1 MKKENTI
8 QLVGGFVLA
17 CIVVGV
23 FVTGAYLEWPGFY
36 KHADCHCCD
45 DIWWDHLFP
54 PLLTLS
60 LPWILVFPLLLARR
74 AVAKCVRKRI
84 CGILAVGITFG
95 ALLFQGAWIV
105 HWACVAINCVVGLFA
120 HEDILICSTII
131 LGVLLVFSIF
141 LSGEFICV
149 KLFFKPDCFGRISS
163 LHYGCRRYERNDRL
177 RPLAR
182 ARTTSEAPLAQS
194 PTQ

>member
-8 QLVGGFVLA
+8 QLVGGLVLA
-17 CIVVGV
+17 CIIVGGI
-23 FVTGAYLEWPGFY
+23 VTGFCLKWPGFY
-36 KHADCHCCD
+36 RHGDCHCCD

-60 LPWILVFPLLLARR
+60 LPWIFVFPLLLARR
-74 AVAKCVRKRI
+74 AVAKCVWKRI
-84 CGILAVGITFG
+84 CGILAVGITFA

-105 HWACVAINCVVGLFA
+105 HWACVVIDCVGGGLFA

-131 LGVLLVFSIF
+131 LGFLLMLSIF

-149 KLFFKPDCFGRISS
+149 KLFLKPECFGRKKY
-163 LHYGCRRYERNDRL
+163 L
-177 RPLAR
+177 
-182 ARTTSEAPLAQS
+182 
-194 PTQ
+194 

>member
-17 CIVVGV
+17 CFVVGV

-54 PLLTLS
+54 PIMTLS

-74 AVAKCVRKRI
+74 AVAKCLWKRI

-95 ALLFQGAWIV
+95 ALLFQGGWIV
-105 HWACVAINCVVGLFA
+105 HWSCVAINCVVGLFA

-141 LSGEFICV
+141 LLGEFICV
-149 KLFFKPDCFGRISS
+149 KLFLKPDCFG
-163 LHYGCRRYERNDRL
+163 CKRL
-177 RPLAR
+177 
-182 ARTTSEAPLAQS
+182 SD
-194 PTQ
+194 

>member
-17 CIVVGV
+17 CIIVGV
-23 FVTGAYLEWPGFY
+23 FVTGAYLELPGFY
-36 KHADCHCCD
+36 KHGDCHCCD

-74 AVAKCVRKRI
+74 AVAKCLWKRI
-84 CGILAVGITFG
+84 CGILAVGITFV
-95 ALLFQGAWIV
+95 ALLFQGAWII

-120 HEDILICSTII
+120 QEDILICSTTI

-149 KLFFKPDCFGRISS
+149 KLFFKPDCFGRK
-163 LHYGCRRYERNDRL
+163 RL
-177 RPLAR
+177 
-182 ARTTSEAPLAQS
+182 SD
-194 PTQ
+194 